1 MSVLDWLTRRQA
13 AAPMAGTPVR
23 ASDDAAEVL
32 RYPPFLRGL
41 PVTPPEQL
49 LTTQS
54 TLIGQL
60 QDALAFT
67 DARFATLVQPVVSRY
82 AAFVHL
88 LPASEAHH
96 HRGAGGLLRH
106 GLEVACRA
114 AQASQGRVFAL
125 DRPPSERR
133 ALEPRWHLAAGLA
146 GLCHDLGKP
155 VSDVAVTDREGS
167 HTWQPFLAPLTD
179 WAASHAITRYHLRW
193 RPERHQQH
201 ALLGP
206 LVLERVLTAEV
217 MAWLGEADP
226 AILHALVAAVAGLD
240 PEAVLTGLVRRAD
253 QASVEEDLRAN
264 HLDPAA
270 LSLGVPVER
279 YLLDAM
285 RRLVRAGRWTCNV
298 PGARLWRFAEGLH
311 VVWPAGAEDILA
323 LLAEDRV
330 PGIPRDSD
338 TLADILL
345 ERALAVPC
353 ADADGAM
360 QRYWRLAPEPLARA
374 GQVVTLS
381 MLRLA
386 SPDLVLEGAPAA
398 VVALARDDE
407 RAGVEADCSTAAPVS
422 GGPPGP
428 AAAASVAAS
437 AHASQPTGKAHA
449 RAQADAPDDSAVV
462 AVLAGAAS
470 PTNQAAVPQSAGFTS
485 AVPEASPVNKP
496 PAGPGSTPIAVQG
509 QAEQSAAASLGARGA
524 GGAVLLTLAEAIR
537 STPGAHAARLR
548 GHNGQLVIL
557 FPDGL
562 ADLGAPPQAQLDAL
576 AADGLL
582 DSDPLAPLRRV
593 TAIDGRHGARLTP
606 EASRALQTLIGD
618 IGPVQEALGPARAA
632 DTDTQ
637 RQQEPG
643 NGNAQAE
650 RATSAER
657 PRRAS
662 PALTEAARALVA
674 RVRAGDPALPGGVVE
689 ADGWRTVSR
698 QAIDHWAQAH
708 GLRAYALIRT
718 LGSLAGCRI
727 TPAGGL
733 TVRPEP

>member
-13 AAPMAGTPVR
+13 PPPTAGTPVR
-23 ASDDAAEVL
+23 ASEDEAEIL

-41 PVTPPEQL
+41 PVTPPEEL

-54 TLIGQL
+54 TLIGAL

-67 DARFATLVQPVVSRY
+67 DERFATLVQPVVSRY

-167 HTWQPFLAPLTD
+167 LTWQPFLASLTD
-179 WAASHAITRYHLRW
+179 WAAAHAISRYHLRW

-206 LVLERVLTAEV
+206 LVLERVLSAEV
-217 MAWLGEADP
+217 MAWLSEADP

-353 ADADGAM
+353 ADADVCR
-360 QRYWRLAPEPLARA
+360 QRYWRLAPEPLART

-386 SPDLVLEGAPAA
+386 SPDLVLEGALAA
-398 VVALARDDE
+398 VVALAGRDAQAGQEKDLTSAGPLLDE
-407 RAGVEADCSTAAPVS
+407 ALTATPAILASVLTHAAQSQSASDADAPAERD
-422 GGPPGP
+422 P
-428 AAAASVAAS
+428 AAASDVGAALSSLQPQPNCAAPLPSAAVTRAVPKQKAPATAS
-437 AHASQPTGKAHA
+437 A
-449 RAQADAPDDSAVV
+449 R
-462 AVLAGAAS
+462 
-470 PTNQAAVPQSAGFTS
+470 
-485 AVPEASPVNKP
+485 
-496 PAGPGSTPIAVQG
+496 QG
-509 QAEQSAAASLGARGA
+509 QAAQAAAAWLREQGA
-524 GGAVLLTLAEAIR
+524 GGALLLTLAGKIR
-537 STPGAHAARLR
+537 PTPGAHAARLR
-548 GHNGQLVIL
+548 AHNGQLLIL

-593 TAIDGRHGARLTP
+593 TAIDGRYGARLTA
-606 EASRALQTLIGD
+606 EASRALQTLIGE
-618 IGPVQEALGPARAA
+618 IGPIQEAGGPATAPGTDPQRGREAGDEAA
-632 DTDTQ
+632 PAEHAPSAG
-637 RQQEPG
+637 RQ
-643 NGNAQAE
+643 
-650 RATSAER
+650 
-657 PRRAS
+657 RRAS

-689 ADGWRTVSR
+689 ADGWRTVGP
-698 QAIDHWAQAH
+698 AALEHWAQAH

-733 TVRPEP
+733 AVRPEP

>member
-1 MSVLDWLTRRQA
+1 MSVLDWLKRRQTP
-13 AAPMAGTPVR
+13 APTAGTPVR
-23 ASDDAAEVL
+23 ASDDEAEIL

-41 PVTPPEQL
+41 PVTPSEAL

-54 TLIGQL
+54 TLIGAL

-67 DARFATLVQPVVSRY
+67 DERFATLVQPVLSRY

-106 GLEVACRA
+106 GLEVACGA

-155 VSDVAVTDREGS
+155 VSDVAVTDRAGS
-167 HTWQPFLAPLTD
+167 HAWQPFLAPLTD
-179 WAASHAITRYHLRW
+179 WAAARAITRYHLRW
-193 RPERHQQH
+193 RRERHQQH
-201 ALLGP
+201 MLLGP
-206 LVLERVLTAEV
+206 LVLDRVLTPEV
-217 MAWLGEADP
+217 MAWMAEADP
-226 AILHALVAAVAGLD
+226 AILHALLAAVAGLD
-240 PEAVLTGLVRRAD
+240 AEAVLTNLVRGAD

-311 VVWPAGAEDILA
+311 VVWPAGAQDILA

-330 PGIPRDSD
+330 PGIPRDPD

-353 ADADGAM
+353 ADADG
-360 QRYWRLAPEPLARA
+360 QRLRYWRLAPEPLARA

-381 MLRLA
+381 LLRLA
-386 SPDLVLEGAPAA
+386 SPELVVEGAPGA
-398 VVALARDDE
+398 VVALGRRDAQPDLADPTPE
-407 RAGVEADCSTAAPVS
+407 APAEGDTRAESQVAAGVSPEPPTDHPAVPEHVRVTAIAPEPMAPNKTS
-422 GGPPGP
+422 
-428 AAAASVAAS
+428 AAQGSALDAGQGQAAQAAS
-437 AHASQPTGKAHA
+437 AWL
-449 RAQADAPDDSAVV
+449 R
-462 AVLAGAAS
+462 
-470 PTNQAAVPQSAGFTS
+470 
-485 AVPEASPVNKP
+485 
-496 PAGPGSTPIAVQG
+496 
-509 QAEQSAAASLGARGA
+509 EQGA
-524 GGAVLLTLAEAIR
+524 GGALLHTLAEQIR
-537 STPGAHAARLR
+537 ATPGAKESRLR
-548 GHNGQLVIL
+548 AHNGQLLIL

-562 ADLGAPPQAQLDAL
+562 ADLGAPPQAQLDTL

-606 EASRALQTLIGD
+606 EASRALQTLIGE
-618 IGPVQEALGPARAA
+618 IGPVLEPARPATA
-632 DTDTQ
+632 SDTGSQSRRESDDDDA
-637 RQQEPG
+637 P
-643 NGNAQAE
+643 
-650 RATSAER
+650 AER
-657 PRRAS
+657 PRSTQNQRHVS
-662 PALTEAARALVA
+662 PALTAAARGLVA
-674 RVRAGDPALPGGVVE
+674 RVRAGDPALPGSVVE
-689 ADGWRTVSR
+689 LDGWLTVSR
-698 QAIDHWAQAH
+698 QTVEHWAQTR
-708 GLRAYALIRT
+708 GLRTYALIRT

-733 TVRPEP
+733 AVRPEP